1 MQLKTNLN
9 RLLIKHFNYQQTM
22 RDINDDDFNG
32 MDGHGRGSSG
42 PLFNKFLSLT
52 PGKGF
57 ELLKKEWHKK
67 YPPTR
72 TANSVMK
79 KYKIVKVFY

>member
-1 MQLKTNLN
+1 
-9 RLLIKHFNYQQTM
+9 M

-57 ELLKKEWHKK
+57 EVLKKEWHKK

-72 TANSVMK
+72 TANSVMR
-79 KYKIVKVFY
+79 KYKMVIKWKAIPDGSGWWFLRVK